1 MKLKNIY
8 WATLMAAGIGGVAHA
23 DDIMVETFMTDG
35 QGSRYTASTPFR
47 DSSSDHWNRTDGT
60 DISNVS
66 GAYSGFSDTHF
77 WAAEDTDDTGTNG
90 GNGNDEQT
98 LDISGID
105 ISNYTN
111 LRISGL
117 FGAGNTSGIGGA
129 PDGGADALDYMI
141 VQYRVDSADPM
152 DFVDVLCFR
161 YEDNG
166 DAFNEPLGLDADCSG
181 TSDIPGS
188 NQLTTTLQEF
198 GQDLTG
204 VVGNTMDIRVLV
216 YMDGAKEEVAFDDL
230 KLTGDLLGVDNPP
243 QVISTTPADLAT
255 GVAIDSN
262 VLINFDKAVDVAI
275 NAVNINCASSG
286 MQNFPLTAAAAV
298 NSLDIDA
305 ADFTPG
311 ELCTV
316 TAVAASI
323 TDVDGNAD
331 PLDGD
336 GNGAGG
342 DDYVF
347 SFTVN
352 SDVAPT
358 VSSTEPA
365 DAAVDVAVDSNITIN
380 FDEAVDATIDA
391 VTLTCDAAT
400 QTFSGLPF
408 SGSSMVLNP
417 DVDLAFDSSCTVNV
431 LAAEVTDQ
439 DGSVDN
445 MASDFSFGFTVESAP
460 VVINLIVNEYQADPD
475 AQNGD
480 ANGDGTADTSEDEFV
495 EIYND
500 SPDPVDI
507 SGWTLSD
514 SAAVRHTFA
523 PGTMLGGCKAIV
535 VFGGGTPTGTF
546 GGSEAVVASG
556 GFLGLNN
563 GGDSIIINDGVTDQ
577 VNLSYGSSSTNQ
589 SYTLDPDITGLSFV
603 EHSGANG
610 SSGALY
616 SPGTKINGGTFIPC
630 DGTPLPPRV
639 DSNLPANG
647 AGGVDLTTNIE
658 INFSE
663 NVDATINAATLTCDA
678 NAISFTGLPISDAA
692 QLIMDPATDL
702 PNGATCTV
710 ELIAAEITDL
720 DDVADQLDG
729 NGDLIAGDNYS
740 FSFIAGYPDLEIF
753 EIQGAELATAYSGIE
768 VQTNDNIVT
777 AVGTNGFYMQTP
789 DSRDDADASTSNGI
803 FVFTGGAP
811 TVSVGDQ
818 IDLRGEITEFFELTE
833 FTNPGSYV
841 LSLDSSGNA
850 LPTAVILDETFPSPD
865 PTVTPCGD
873 AALGYECFE
882 GMYFEMPQGFV
893 SAASVGFFGRDRD
906 DVWVRAGDDRAR
918 REPGIEFPGMP
929 GLPVFDGNPELIEMS
944 VDALGLPL
952 QPLSAG
958 SEIALEGVI
967 SFGFGDYELQP
978 TVLTMINENAIPGA
992 VRDAVGD
999 EITVASA
1006 NLFRLFDAIDDPGPE
1021 DDGQVADPAEYADRL
1036 LKLSSYIVNDMKSPT
1051 IIGLQEIENLNVLTD
1066 LIAAITTEG
1075 GPTYT
1080 AALVEG
1086 NDQGG
1091 IDVAYLYQTALL
1103 SNVQITQLGAAE
1115 LHTFDNS
1122 LLHDRPPLRLE
1133 ADVMLSQD
1141 TLSLNVLVVHLR
1153 SRGGIDD
1160 DTEGARVRS
1169 KRLEQAN
1176 SVAAMV
1182 DAIITEDPDKSLY
1195 VIGDFNAFE
1204 FTDGYVDVVG
1214 QITGDAVQ
1222 ADNLLWSAPLFA
1234 ASPLTQAVQTLPA
1247 AQQYSFVFGG
1257 SAQVLDN
1264 AIMNDEGLMN
1274 LVDMQYVRG
1283 QSDASVQ
1290 FEADNMTSLRST
1302 DHDGFVL
1309 YILDDD
1315 DLIFRNGFE

>member
-1 MKLKNIY
+1 MKLKKIY
-8 WATLMAAGIGGVAHA
+8 LATLMAAGIGGVAHA

-35 QGSRYTASTPFR
+35 QGSRYTASTPFN
-47 DSSSDHWNRTDGT
+47 DGVNDHWNRTDGT

-117 FGAGNTSGIGGA
+117 FGSGNTSGIGGA

-152 DFVDVLCFR
+152 DFVDALCFR

-181 TSDIPGS
+181 TSDTPGM

-216 YMDGAKEEVAFDDL
+216 FMDGAKEEVAFDDL

-243 QVISTTPADLAT
+243 QVISTTPADMAT

-275 NAVNINCASSG
+275 NAVNIDCAVSG
-286 MQNFPLTAAAAV
+286 MQNFPLAAAAGV

-358 VSSTEPA
+358 VSSTVPA
-365 DAAVDVAVDSNITIN
+365 DAAVDVAADSNITIN
-380 FDEAVDATIDA
+380 FDEAIDATVNA
-391 VTLTCDAAT
+391 VTLTCDAML

-408 SGSSMVLNP
+408 AGTSMVLNP
-417 DVDLAFDSSCTVNV
+417 NVDLPFDASCSVNV
-431 LAAEVTDQ
+431 VAAEVSDQ
-439 DGSVDN
+439 DGTIDN
-445 MASDFSFGFTVESAP
+445 MAADFSFGFTVESAP

-480 ANGDGTADTSEDEFV
+480 ANGDGVADTSQDEFV

-500 SPDPVDI
+500 STDPLDI
-507 SGWTLSD
+507 SGWTLAD
-514 SAAVRHTFA
+514 GAAVRHTFA
-523 PGTMLGGCKAIV
+523 PGTVLGGCKAIV
-535 VFGGGTPTGTF
+535 VFGGGTPTGSF
-546 GGSEAVVASG
+546 GGSEVVVASG

-577 VNLSYGSSSTNQ
+577 VNLIYGSSGTNQ
-589 SYTLDPDITGLSFV
+589 SYTLDPDITGSGFV

-610 SSGALY
+610 SSGALF
-616 SPGTKINGGTFIPC
+616 SPGTRINGGVFIPC

-639 DSNLPANG
+639 DSNTPSNG

-663 NVDATINAATLTCDA
+663 NVDATINAATLTCDS
-678 NAISFTGLPISDAA
+678 NVISFTGLPVMNGN
-692 QLIMDPATDL
+692 QLIIDPSTDL

-753 EIQGAELATAYSGIE
+753 EIQGSGLSTAYSGIE

-789 DSRDDADASTSNGI
+789 DSRDDADPATSNGI

-833 FTNPGSYV
+833 FANPGSYV

-850 LPTAVILDETFPSPD
+850 LPTAVILDGSFPSPD
-865 PTVTPCGD
+865 PTMSPCGD
-873 AALGYECFE
+873 PALGYECFE

-906 DVWVRAGDDRAR
+906 DVWVRAGSDRAR

-944 VDALGLPL
+944 VEALGLPL
-952 QPLSAG
+952 QQLSAG

-978 TVLTMINENAIPGA
+978 TVLTMINENSLPGA
-992 VRDAVGD
+992 ARDAVGD
-999 EITVASA
+999 EVTVASA
-1006 NLFRLFDAIDDPGPE
+1006 NLFRLFNDVDDPGSE
-1021 DDGQVADPAEYADRL
+1021 DDDQIADPAEYADRL
-1036 LKLSSYIVNDMKSPT
+1036 AKIANYIVNDMKSPT
-1051 IIGLQEIENLNVLTD
+1051 IIGLQEVENNSVLQD
-1066 LIAAITTEG
+1066 LSVAIANAG
-1075 GPTYT
+1075 GPTYV
-1080 AALVEG
+1080 AIIVPG

-1091 IDVAYLYQTALL
+1091 INVAYLHQAGML
-1103 SNVQITQLGAAE
+1103 SNITVTQLGAAE
-1115 LHTFDNS
+1115 LNPFDNS

-1133 ADVMLSQD
+1133 ADVTISSG
-1141 TLSLNVLVVHLR
+1141 TLPLNLLVVHLR
-1153 SRGGIDD
+1153 SRSSIDD
-1160 DTEGARVRS
+1160 AVEGDRVRN
-1169 KRLEQAN
+1169 KRLSQAN

-1182 DAIITEDPDKSLY
+1182 DDILTEDPDKSLY

-1214 QITGDAVQ
+1214 QITGEAVQ

-1234 ASPLTQAVQTLPA
+1234 ASPLAQAVQTLPA
-1247 AQQYSFVFGG
+1247 EQQYSFVFGG

-1283 QSDASVQ
+1283 QADASVQ
-1290 FEADNMTSLRST
+1290 FEADAMTSLRST

-1309 YILDDD
+1309 YILNDD
-1315 DLIFRNGFE
+1315 DLIFKNGFE